1 MARNPRVRLAGHL
14 CGLSIDL
21 DWDHDARL
29 DELHRVRMHGELD
42 DGLVGL
48 RDTHVLHPE
57 VRGSVGLQAASHK
70 RTDACTLR
78 TSMGV
83 AVAG

>member
-1 MARNPRVRLAGHL
+1 MRLAGHL
-14 CGLSIDL
+14 GALSIDL
-21 DWDHDARL
+21 DDWDHDASL

-42 DGLVGL
+42 DGLVEL

-78 TSMGV
+78 TSIGV